1 MRGIIELNHGPLP
14 DDLQDYDGISNSRPI
29 QQNTLSSSLS
39 SQNASSGQ
47 HPSLSSLSS
56 PLSLLSSSSES
67 HVPPL
72 SPRKIQQLQQQQQQQ
87 QQQQLYRRNL
97 STQNIGFQYDNNN
110 NNNHNNNNSNTFIR
124 RDRSNSSSGDGIFD
138 ISNIKSS
145 LTSSY
150 QLDDLEALQLEK
162 RNLHAQL
169 KIYERYL
176 YQSFLFFFITSHH
189 QHHHLHIFII
199 VIEILVDCM
208 EGQ

>member
-29 QQNTLSSSLS
+29 QQNTSSSSSSL
-39 SQNASSGQ
+39 QNASSGQ
-47 HPSLSSLSS
+47 HPSLSLLSS

-87 QQQQLYRRNL
+87 QLYRRNL

-110 NNNHNNNNSNTFIR
+110 NNNNNNNNTFIR
-124 RDRSNSSSGDGIFD
+124 RDRSNSSGDGIFD

-176 YQSFLFFFITSHH
+176 YTNLFYSSFSFPIIISIIIII
-189 QHHHLHIFII
+189 IFI
-199 VIEILVDCM
+199 LLLLLL
-208 EGQ
+208 